1 MVFDATRKVTYDNLK
16 TWYTEMRNHCPHIPV
31 IIIANKID
39 LDPRTTK
46 RSYKYI
52 EDLKVP
58 FNFVSAADGTNVVKI
73 FRESLDLAIDYKANP
88 PKDDFMA
95 EVMDLLGDDLGF
107 EEVKKPDDGD
117 DEFWIC

>member
-1 MVFDATRKVTYDNLK
+1 
-16 TWYTEMRNHCPHIPV
+16 MRGNCPHIPV

-73 FRESLDLAIDYKANP
+73 FRDCLDLSINYKANP

-95 EVMDLLGDDLGF
+95 EVMDLLNDGDGF
-107 EEVKKPDDGD
+107 DDHKKDDGD
-117 DEFWIC
+117 DEF

>member
-16 TWYTEMRNHCPHIPV
+16 IWYTEMRNHCPHVPV
-31 IIIANKID
+31 VVIANKID

-73 FRESLDLAIDYKANP
+73 FRDSLDLAIEYKANP

-95 EVMDLLGDDLGF
+95 EVMDLLGDDLG
-107 EEVKKPDDGD
+107 EEFKDNDGD
-117 DEFWIC
+117 DQF

>member
-1 MVFDATRKVTYDNLK
+1 
-16 TWYTEMRNHCPHIPV
+16 MRTNCPHIPV
-31 IIIANKID
+31 IAIANKID

-52 EDLKVP
+52 EDLNIP

-73 FRESLDLAIDYKANP
+73 FREALDLAIAYKANP

-95 EVMDLLGDDLGF
+95 DVMDLLGDDLGF

-117 DEFWIC
+117 DEF